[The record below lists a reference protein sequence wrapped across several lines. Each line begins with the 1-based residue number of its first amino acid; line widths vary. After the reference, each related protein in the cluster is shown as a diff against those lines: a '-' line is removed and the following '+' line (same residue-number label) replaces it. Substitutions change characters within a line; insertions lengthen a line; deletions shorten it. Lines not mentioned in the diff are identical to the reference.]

1 MNSAMEPNLKKKKV
15 LKKVFTSPVNSIQD
29 PHKNTNLLVP
39 QTQMLSKPTQNE
51 TISILEGWQANGK
64 IHFSGGSKF

>member
-1 MNSAMEPNLKKKKV
+1 MEPNLKKKEV

-51 TISILEGWQANGK
+51 TISILEG
-64 IHFSGGSKF
+64 